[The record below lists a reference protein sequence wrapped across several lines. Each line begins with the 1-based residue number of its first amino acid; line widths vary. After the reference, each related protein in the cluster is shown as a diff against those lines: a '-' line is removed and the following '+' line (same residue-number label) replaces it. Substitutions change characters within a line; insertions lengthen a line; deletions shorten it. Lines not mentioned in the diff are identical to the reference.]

1 MHTHKRTRTQCSTV
15 HFMLCLKSIVTHPRI
30 HTHTYI
36 SLLWQVCVW
45 GHMERGVTERIWVME
60 RGRPDMLG
68 FKRDVFEGEAR
79 DVVGWMGLNFV
90 P

>member
-1 MHTHKRTRTQCSTV
+1 
-15 HFMLCLKSIVTHPRI
+15 
-30 HTHTYI
+30 
-36 SLLWQVCVW
+36 
-45 GHMERGVTERIWVME
+45 MERGVTERIWVME